1 MFGCY
6 VWGKCQKA
14 IRTIIVIVT
23 FVWYR
28 KKWGKRQFDRFYSWK
43 CLGSC
48 LSNYLCVTGPKN
60 ETGDVREE
68 MCGFLW
74 ENAGKTTLKPGL
86 VHGQLSK
93 C

>member
-1 MFGCY
+1 MYGENVKRLLELLLLLLHLC
-6 VWGKCQKA
+6 G
-14 IRTIIVIVT
+14 IERNG
-23 FVWYR
+23 
-28 KKWGKRQFDRFYSWK
+28 GKRQFDRFYSWK

-48 LSNYLCVTGPKN
+48 LSNYLCVTGPNN
-60 ETGDVREE
+60 ETGHVREE

-86 VHGQLSK
+86 VHGQFSK